1 MTMRTTMKPKRLRG
15 RPLKMMLD
23 AQTPKSKLRFSPTA
37 WAKLLYLR
45 DRGDTEV
52 GGFGLAAT
60 DDLLFVEDVQLV
72 RQRCTMMTVA
82 FEDEAVA
89 DFFDRQVD
97 RGLRPEQFARIW
109 VHTHPG
115 DCPAPSLTDERTF
128 ERVFGKS
135 DWAVMFILARGG
147 PSYARLA
154 FNVGPG
160 GALEI
165 ESCVDYSRPFSGS
178 NAACWDQEYQAH
190 VISAP
195 PTPHALGEFW
205 DENLGL
211 LPFADERAPWPL
223 GFDGRD
229 DDDHDFSFERYLL

>member
-1 MTMRTTMKPKRLRG
+1 MKPKRLRDRSLNMTLG
-15 RPLKMMLD
+15 T
-23 AQTPKSKLRFSPTA
+23 QTPEPKLRFSPTA

-52 GGFGLAAT
+52 GGFGLAAV

-72 RQRCTMMTVA
+72 RQQCTITTVA

-109 VHTHPG
+109 VHSHPG
-115 DCPAPSLTDERTF
+115 DCPEPSLTDEWTF
-128 ERVFGKS
+128 ERVFVKS
-135 DWAVMFILARGG
+135 AWAVMFIPARGG
-147 PSYARLA
+147 RSYARLA

-160 GALEI
+160 GTIEI
-165 ESCVDYSRPFSGS
+165 PMCVDFVRPFGGRD
-178 NAACWDQEYQAH
+178 AVGWEQEYLAN
-190 VISAP
+190 VIAAP
-195 PTPHALGEFW
+195 PMPPPLRDFW
-205 DENLGL
+205 DEHFGL
-211 LPFADERAPWPL
+211 EPFTDERAPSSH
-223 GFDGRD
+223 GVACQD